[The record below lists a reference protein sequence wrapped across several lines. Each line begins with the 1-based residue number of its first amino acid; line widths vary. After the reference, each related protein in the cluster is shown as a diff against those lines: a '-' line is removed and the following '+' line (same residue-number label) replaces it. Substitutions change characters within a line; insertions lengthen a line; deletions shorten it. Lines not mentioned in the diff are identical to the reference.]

1 MKEILEKIKEKGLFP
16 ELMLR
21 ADASRSTVNVTFEN
35 ESFDDLR
42 GKQIIVYREAVKLI
56 EEINMLPKRAAEA
69 LSK

>member
-1 MKEILEKIKEKGLFP
+1 MKEILEKIKEKGLLP